1 MCLFTIFAEILFCQV
16 KNLIQ
21 KLFFVVSKQNNIF
34 RLFWPPSALENFS
47 TVPLEKTL
55 PWYTYSY
62 PTLTLKPV
70 PTYE

>member
-1 MCLFTIFAEILFCQV
+1 MCVFTIFAEILFCQV

-21 KLFFVVSKQNNIF
+21 QLFFIVSKQNNIF
-34 RLFWPPSALENFS
+34 RHFLPFSALENFS
-47 TVPLEKTL
+47 NVPLEITL

-62 PTLTLKPV
+62 PPLKPV